1 MIIRNNI
8 IPFKSFKAINI
19 CGFIFVRNDVSI
31 NKKDIVHE
39 QIHTKQIFELLII
52 GFYIWYII
60 EWLIKLIKYK
70 NCHIAYKNISF
81 EREAYYFQNYH
92 EYLNV
97 RQCFDFLYFLNH
109 NVF

>member
-8 IPFKSFKAINI
+8 IPFKGFKAINI
-19 CGFIFVRNDVSI
+19 CGFIFVRKDANIS
-31 NKKDIVHE
+31 KKDITHE

-70 NCHIAYKNISF
+70 NCHTAYRNISF
-81 EREAYYFQNYH
+81 EREAYYFHNYP
-92 EYLNV
+92 EYLNI
-97 RQCFDFLYFLNH
+97 RQCFDFIYF
-109 NVF
+109 F